1 MYGTSVSKVGTM
13 IKVSPNEIAELIKEA
28 QVAGKPDRLF
38 IVGNRKQVTVSY
50 DGMFLINAKTREIV
64 DDGLF
69 ETADVFTPLLS

>member
-13 IKVSPNEIAELIKEA
+13 IKVNPSEIAELIKEA

-38 IVGNRKQVTVSY
+38 LVGSRKQVSVSY
-50 DGMFLINAKTREIV
+50 DGMFLINTKTREIV

-69 ETADVFTPLLS
+69 ETAEVFTPLLS

>member
-28 QVAGKPDRLF
+28 QVTGKPDRLF
-38 IVGNRKQVTVSY
+38 FVGNRKQVTVSY
-50 DGMFLINAKTREIV
+50 DGMFLINTKTREIV

-69 ETADVFTPLLS
+69 ETAEVFTPLLS